1 MINENLTK
9 YLDLHSI
16 QYETNVSLK
25 KRTWIHRGGIA
36 ELFITPVNAE
46 ELEKVVSFLYS
57 QSIRFQ
63 LIGHT
68 SNLYILNSCNIP
80 VVVSTS
86 NVEIIHLK
94 MVCFT
99 VKQVLELL
107 ASQNK

>member
-1 MINENLTK
+1 MINGNLTK

-46 ELEKVVSFLYS
+46 ELEIVVSFLYS

-80 VVVSTS
+80 WYQLP

>member
-63 LIGHT
+63 LIGRT
-68 SNLYILNSCNIP
+68 SNLYILIC
-80 VVVSTS
+80 
-86 NVEIIHLK
+86 
-94 MVCFT
+94 
-99 VKQVLELL
+99 LL
-107 ASQNK
+107 AGYRAIAPYVSSKKR